1 MGEYPNVDCLES
13 DWKLFRKKLPGWQ
26 EAYMEK
32 LLDEYRSILDSDGRA
47 SERFWALEKRIN
59 SDKEDPGVQANV
71 RRSWLRDNI
80 MGLLRDDAITLDD
93 LADFSPELRDEMAQ
107 YVKILEKRRRRSR

>member
-1 MGEYPNVDCLES
+1 M
-13 DWKLFRKKLPGWQ
+13 
-26 EAYMEK
+26 
-32 LLDEYRSILDSDGRA
+32 
-47 SERFWALEKRIN
+47 
-59 SDKEDPGVQANV
+59 

-107 YVKILEKRRRRSR
+107 YVKILENRRRDR